1 MGKKFR
7 EIKIVSTSIVLTQK
21 KIFLGEDYLTFSGT
35 TVNIGQGM
43 NPKSGEFVAPEPGLY
58 LFLVTCCTYDMK
70 KCLISIRKNGK
81 DVANLF
87 DQDGDTNKVLFCFY
101 PTLSQF
107 MSIKR
112 FLKRK
117 IVFLADILNCN
128 FIVF

>member
-1 MGKKFR
+1 M
-7 EIKIVSTSIVLTQK
+7 
-21 KIFLGEDYLTFSGT
+21 
-35 TVNIGQGM
+35 NIGQGM

-117 IVFLADILNCN
+117 IVF
-128 FIVF
+128 

>member
-1 MGKKFR
+1 M
-7 EIKIVSTSIVLTQK
+7 
-21 KIFLGEDYLTFSGT
+21 
-35 TVNIGQGM
+35 NIGQGM

-87 DQDGDTNKVLFCFY
+87 DQDGDTNKVFFF

-117 IVFLADILNCN
+117 IVFLADLLGPHCSSKLQFNSILAYYV
-128 FIVF
+128 IL

>member
-1 MGKKFR
+1 MAVIKINAKQFR
-7 EIKIVSTSIVLTQK
+7 EITVQNFIPNFYF
-21 KIFLGEDYLTFSGT
+21 IFFKGEDYLTFTGT

-87 DQDGDTNKVLFCFY
+87 DQDGDTNKVC
-101 PTLSQF
+101 
-107 MSIKR
+107 M
-112 FLKRK
+112 
-117 IVFLADILNCN
+117 
-128 FIVF
+128 